1 MSGLFDTLSALWYS
15 LISSPRYAVTARISP
30 GRSSGP
36 SLSRCSRITTVTTK
50 STRVNQQIRV
60 REVRVIDEEGNQ
72 LGIYPIQDALRLAFD
87 KGLDLVEVAPNA
99 VPPVCRLLD
108 FGKFQ
113 FEKQKKDREARK
125 AQKIIEMKEIRLR
138 PRTGEHDLDTKV
150 RQALSFLEEG
160 SKVKV
165 TVRFRGREITHPE
178 IAREQLDEFASKVG
192 AAAIIE
198 AQPLLEGKNLFMML
212 GPNPANKK

>member
-1 MSGLFDTLSALWYS
+1 
-15 LISSPRYAVTARISP
+15 
-30 GRSSGP
+30 
-36 SLSRCSRITTVTTK
+36 
-50 STRVNQQIRV
+50 
-60 REVRVIDEEGNQ
+60 VRVIDEEGNQ
-72 LGIYPIQDALRLAFD
+72 LGIYPIQDALRLAFE

-125 AQKIIEMKEIRLR
+125 AQKIIEMKEIHLR

>member
-1 MSGLFDTLSALWYS
+1 M
-15 LISSPRYAVTARISP
+15 
-30 GRSSGP
+30 
-36 SLSRCSRITTVTTK
+36 
-50 STRVNQQIRV
+50 
-60 REVRVIDEEGNQ
+60 RVIDEEGNQ
-72 LGIYPIQDALRLAFD
+72 LGIYPIQDALRLAFE

-113 FEKQKKDREARK
+113 FEKQKKEREARK

>member
-1 MSGLFDTLSALWYS
+1 M
-15 LISSPRYAVTARISP
+15 
-30 GRSSGP
+30 
-36 SLSRCSRITTVTTK
+36 
-50 STRVNQQIRV
+50 
-60 REVRVIDEEGNQ
+60 RVIDEEGNQ
-72 LGIYPIQDALRLAFD
+72 LGIYPIQDALRLAFE

-113 FEKQKKDREARK
+113 FEKQKKEREARK

-212 GPNPANKK
+212 GPNPSNKK